1 MSKKLISVDAAA
13 ADATEEGIL
22 VPRRRPAQARS
33 RERFNRILSAARSV
47 LVDVGFESFTFDEVA
62 RRAEVP
68 IGTLYQFFA
77 NKYVLICEL
86 DRVDT
91 AETVAELKQFSQRVP
106 ALQWPDILDEFIEHL
121 SRMWREDPS
130 RRAVWHA
137 VQSTPTTRATAAAT
151 EKQMLDIISEV
162 VAPLSPNTTP
172 QERQRLAGLLV
183 HTVSSLLNYA
193 TLDLGGDD
201 TASFDSIVE
210 EIKRMLV
217 AYLFAVATS

>member
-1 MSKKLISVDAAA
+1 MISSSDA
-13 ADATEEGIL
+13 ELL

-33 RERFNRILSAARSV
+33 RVRFERILQAARMV
-47 LVDVGFESFTFDEVA
+47 LIEAGFESFTFDEVS

-86 DRVDT
+86 DRQDT
-91 AETVAELKQFSQRVP
+91 AANLAEIRSFSEHVP
-106 ALQWPDILDEFIEHL
+106 ALQWPDFLDEFIDHL
-121 SRMWREDPS
+121 ARMWREDPS

-137 VQSTPTTRATAAAT
+137 VQSTPATRATAAAT
-151 EKQMLDIISEV
+151 EREMLEPLAEML
-162 VAPLSPNTTP
+162 APLAVELSY
-172 QERQRLAGLLV
+172 EDRIDLAGFLV
-183 HTVSSLLNYA
+183 HTVVSLLNYA
-193 TLDLGGDD
+193 VSGPEEN
-201 TASFDSIVE
+201 FDHVVA

>member
-1 MSKKLISVDAAA
+1 MAENQEL
-13 ADATEEGIL
+13 L

-33 RERFNRILSAARSV
+33 RERFDRILNAARSV

-91 AETVAELKQFSQRVP
+91 AETVAELRKFSEQVP
-106 ALQWPDILDEFIEHL
+106 ALQWPDILDEFIDHL
-121 SRMWREDPS
+121 ARMWRDDPS

-137 VQSTPTTRATAAAT
+137 IQSTPATRYTASVT
-151 EKQMLDIISEV
+151 EREMLEMIADIMKPLAPTAPYEV
-162 VAPLSPNTTP
+162 
-172 QERQRLAGLLV
+172 RYDLAGLLV
-183 HTVSSLLNYA
+183 HTVSSLLNFA
-193 TLDLGGDD
+193 VRDVDGDHGE
-201 TASFDSIVE
+201 ASFEGVVA
-210 EIKRMLV
+210 EIKRMLI
-217 AYLFAVATS
+217 AYLFAVAQV

>member
-1 MSKKLISVDAAA
+1 MS
-13 ADATEEGIL
+13 EEQELL

-33 RERFNRILSAARSV
+33 RERFDRILAAARSV

-62 RRAEVP
+62 KRAEVP

-91 AETVAELKQFSQRVP
+91 AETVAELRRFSEQVP
-106 ALQWPDILDEFIEHL
+106 ALQWPDILDEFIDHL
-121 SRMWREDPS
+121 SRMWHEDPS

-137 VQSTPTTRATAAAT
+137 IQSTPATRYTASVT
-151 EKQMLDIISEV
+151 ERPMLELIADIMQPLASN
-162 VAPLSPNTTP
+162 APLEVRYN
-172 QERQRLAGLLV
+172 LAGLLV

-193 TLDLGGDD
+193 VRDLDLDGGE
-201 TASFDSIVE
+201 AFFSGVVP
-210 EIKRMLV
+210 EIKRMV
-217 AYLFAVATS
+217 IAYLFAVAQG